1 MQGQILKLGYLEKI
15 EYIDDTKLANKDY
28 SAIHDGNINIFLD
41 FASNIDKG
49 EEIEKLEK
57 EKENMQKELSRA
69 KGMISNKA
77 FVEKAPVTLVE
88 KEKEKITKYTEL
100 IAKIDMRI
108 SELKK

>member
-1 MQGQILKLGYLEKI
+1 MM
-15 EYIDDTKLANKDY
+15 
-28 SAIHDGNINIFLD
+28 
-41 FASNIDKG
+41 NIDLIELQKG
-49 EEIEKLEK
+49 CKATCVVIQNEDIEKLEK

-69 KGMISNKA
+69 RGMISNKA

>member
-1 MQGQILKLGYLEKI
+1 
-15 EYIDDTKLANKDY
+15 
-28 SAIHDGNINIFLD
+28 
-41 FASNIDKG
+41 
-49 EEIEKLEK
+49 
-57 EKENMQKELSRA
+57 MQKELSRA